1 MDWFT
6 IRTMS
11 HGALSCVPFIYFP
24 FIFSK
29 STSFWC
35 LLAIFCCQAKRKEV
49 NFESF
54 LFKSE
59 ESTSHGHV
67 RGDSKSPFFPS
78 NLKLCHSNPTFNPE
92 SSVTQDLWCSLIH
105 SYLVC
110 IAAWPMLRF
119 MIKEL
124 LNPYPSPQYTVF
136 CMTENI
142 HFFLIFQNW
151 SFSRLWEIVRSS

>member
-11 HGALSCVPFIYFP
+11 HGALSYVPFIYFP
-24 FIFSK
+24 FIVSK

-119 MIKEL
+119 MIKKL
-124 LNPYPSPQYTVF
+124 LNT
-136 CMTENI
+136 
-142 HFFLIFQNW
+142 LILLLSIQ
-151 SFSRLWEIVRSS
+151 SFVWQKTFTSSLYFRTGVSQGCGK